1 MAERS
6 ADIRESFPPVFVTG
20 GSGFVGQRVL
30 AELRARGATDVR
42 VLTRTPAPSAP
53 AMSLPGGWRVVRGS
67 LDDTASWAHELAG
80 VHTVL
85 HLASSTGKVSAA
97 QHQAVIVRGTES
109 LVAAAERAQV
119 ARLLYVSSIAAAFED
134 QRAYPYAQAKR
145 RAEAVVAASAMPSL
159 IVRPTLVFGR
169 ASAVYDGLKKMARLP
184 VPVTFGA
191 AQVRVQPI
199 DVDDLARLLV
209 SAIGSSDPWPTA
221 PVAMGGPDVVTLE
234 ALLRRMRT
242 HDGAATTRFVHLPM
256 EPLRTM
262 LALVEP
268 LLLPLLPLTAGQLA
282 TFVNHGDAGQPSA
295 WLTARHASLSHP
307 MIDLETMLKNAHGEA
322 HGEAHG

>member
-6 ADIRESFPPVFVTG
+6 SDTGSRFTVPPIFVTG

-30 AELRARGATDVR
+30 AELRACGATDVR
-42 VLTRTPAPSAP
+42 VLMRTPANATSAT
-53 AMSLPGGWRVVRGS
+53 ALPDGWRMVHGA
-67 LDDTASWAHELAG
+67 LDHTAPWAHELAG

-97 QHQAVIVRGTES
+97 QHDAVIVRGTES
-109 LVAAAERAQV
+109 LVAAAAHAQV
-119 ARLLYVSSIAAAFED
+119 TRLLYVSSIAAAFED

-145 RAEAVVAASAMPSL
+145 RAEQVVSASAMQSL

-169 ASAVYDGLKKMARLP
+169 ASAVFDGLRKLAKLP

-199 DVDDLARLLV
+199 DVDDLALLLV
-209 SAIGSSDPWPTA
+209 SAISSTDPWPKA
-221 PVAMGGPDVVTLE
+221 PVALGGPDVVTLE
-234 ALLRRMRT
+234 ELLRRIRAL
-242 HDGAATTRFVHLPM
+242 DGAAPTRFFHLPL

-268 LLLPLLPLTAGQLA
+268 LLLPILPLTAGQLA

-295 WLTARHASLSHP
+295 WLTARQASLP
-307 MIDLETMLKNAHGEA
+307 RTMTDLATMLKNAHG
-322 HGEAHG
+322 

>member
-1 MAERS
+1 M
-6 ADIRESFPPVFVTG
+6 
-20 GSGFVGQRVL
+20 
-30 AELRARGATDVR
+30 
-42 VLTRTPAPSAP
+42 
-53 AMSLPGGWRVVRGS
+53 VRGS
-67 LDDTASWAHELAG
+67 LDDTAPWAHELAG

-119 ARLLYVSSIAAAFED
+119 ARLLYVSSIAAAFQD

-145 RAEAVVAASAMPSL
+145 RAEQVVSASAMQSL

-169 ASAVYDGLKKMARLP
+169 ASAVYDGLKKLALLP

-199 DVDDLARLLV
+199 DVDDLALLLV
-209 SAIGSSDPWPTA
+209 SAIGSSDPWPSA

-234 ALLRRMRT
+234 ALLRRLRT
-242 HDGAATTRFVHLPM
+242 RDGAPTRFFHLPI

-282 TFVNHGDAGQPSA
+282 TFINHGDAGRPSA
-295 WLTARHASLSHP
+295 WLTARYASLSRP
-307 MIDLETMLKNAHGEA
+307 MIDLETMLTNAHG
-322 HGEAHG
+322 